1 MHIVPQG
8 QSLDVVNTSSTAI
21 SKKAVAKESVMT
33 SETAQ
38 PVDEQITLVA
48 GEQEISKEKLQ
59 QAVDAVNE
67 FFQINQNA
75 LKFVFHEGLE
85 RYFVQ
90 VVDAKTEEVV
100 KELPPKKLLDAF
112 YEMQKL
118 VGMIVDKKFKR
129 M

>member
-38 PVDEQITLVA
+38 LVDEQITLVA
-48 GEQEISKEKLQ
+48 GEQDISKEKLQ

-67 FFQINQNA
+67 FF
-75 LKFVFHEGLE
+75 K
-85 RYFVQ
+85 
-90 VVDAKTEEVV
+90 
-100 KELPPKKLLDAF
+100 
-112 YEMQKL
+112 
-118 VGMIVDKKFKR
+118 
-129 M
+129 

>member
-118 VGMIVDKKFKR
+118 VGMIVDKKV
-129 M
+129 

>member
-38 PVDEQITLVA
+38 LVDEQITLVA
-48 GEQEISKEKLQ
+48 GEQDISKEKLQ

-90 VVDAKTEEVV
+90 VVDATTEEVV

-118 VGMIVDKKFKR
+118 VGMIVDKKV
-129 M
+129 

>member
-67 FFQINQNA
+67 FF
-75 LKFVFHEGLE
+75 K
-85 RYFVQ
+85 
-90 VVDAKTEEVV
+90 
-100 KELPPKKLLDAF
+100 
-112 YEMQKL
+112 
-118 VGMIVDKKFKR
+118 
-129 M
+129 